1 MKKYTQPELSVSMF
15 DIEDVI
21 TASGV
26 KTTLG
31 AVATDL
37 GMQLFKGT
45 TAIEDTD
52 ETAAAYFNWNN

>member
-26 KTTLG
+26 QGTLASIAEDLNMTLYTSEG
-31 AVATDL
+31 GVVENTDAVAAT
-37 GMQLFKGT
+37 
-45 TAIEDTD
+45 
-52 ETAAAYFNWNN
+52 YFNWK